1 MSENLS
7 LKHKLIITIVMK
19 GMAKKV
25 VSASKKAG
33 AEGGTTILGRGT
45 GIHEMQKLF
54 GICVDPQKEVILT
67 LIESKLADN
76 VLSAIVD
83 AGNLNKPGFGIA
95 FVINVGQITGIAH
108 LLRKGLVDEQL
119 TI

>member
-1 MSENLS
+1 MSGS
-7 LKHKLIITIVMK
+7 LLLNHKLIVTIVMK

-67 LIESKLADN
+67 LIESQQADK
-76 VLSAIVD
+76 VLSAIIE
-83 AGNLNKPGFGIA
+83 AGQLNKPGFGIA
-95 FVINVGQITGIAH
+95 FVLNVGQLTGVVH
-108 LLRKGLVDEQL
+108 LLKGEG
-119 TI
+119 